1 MHRSLFNFLPQRRRK
16 LSTCPHVLNFF
27 GTCTIISP
35 PQVCVLCTCEWKS
48 IGFHSNSFQKSRPAF
63 FKTTLFFTIDKKKK
77 QFELLLF
84 HARFASHFPLQ
95 FRKTIDRQ
103 SEAGNRGCIAR
114 RRIKKDE
121 EEHMHP
127 ITKSLLLITN
137 VSCSSMDPK
146 STDVPPSL
154 WSYRR
159 SHLSASIA
167 ETGNEQH
174 YRIITSDG
182 ILLHEIDRYYDY
194 WRLLKIK
201 HALAAICW

>member
-1 MHRSLFNFLPQRRRK
+1 MR
-16 LSTCPHVLNFF
+16 V
-27 GTCTIISP
+27 
-35 PQVCVLCTCEWKS
+35 E
-48 IGFHSNSFQKSRPAF
+48 SNWIP
-63 FKTTLFFTIDKKKK
+63 
-77 QFELLLF
+77 FELQPSKNPGLL
-84 HARFASHFPLQ
+84 SSKQLYPSPLI
-95 FRKTIDRQ
+95 RKTIRIAALPH
-103 SEAGNRGCIAR
+103 SLCLSHSPAVSKNHWLAIRSREYRGCIAR

-127 ITKSLLLITN
+127 IKKSLLLITN

-194 WRLLKIK
+194 WRSLKINLPGQW

>member
-1 MHRSLFNFLPQRRRK
+1 LD
-16 LSTCPHVLNFF
+16 
-27 GTCTIISP
+27 
-35 PQVCVLCTCEWKS
+35 S
-48 IGFHSNSFQKSRPAF
+48 IRTPTFQKSRPAF
-63 FKTTLFFTIDKKKK
+63 FKKTLSLTIDKKK

-84 HARFASHFPLQ
+84 HTRFACYIPLQ
-95 FRKTIDRQ
+95 FRKTIGWQ
-103 SEAGNRGCIAR
+103 SEAGNI
-114 RRIKKDE
+114 
-121 EEHMHP
+121 EHMHP
-127 ITKSLLLITN
+127 IKKSLLLITN

-194 WRLLKIK
+194 WRSLKINLPGQW